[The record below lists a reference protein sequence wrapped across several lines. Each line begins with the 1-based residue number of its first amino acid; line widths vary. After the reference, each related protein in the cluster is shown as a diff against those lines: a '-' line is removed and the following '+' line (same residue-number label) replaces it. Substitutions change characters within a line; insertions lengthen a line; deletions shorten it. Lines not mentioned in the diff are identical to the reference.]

1 MTCGIIAT
9 RLCIVLTSLL
19 NGSECSAYHCVLWYR
34 ETRSAPIRQSENI
47 VGTFQEQCCA
57 FVTVNII
64 FNIPN
69 DSNHLGQYR
78 CPSFSIYIKTE
89 FFFIFFHF
97 FVDRSGKSFRVSIVK
112 TKNETKTR
120 TTPGYPTRKDRD
132 IKQKW
137 GCKCHPANPRAGQ
150 RRSLGLLPFEHM
162 ARTTKH

>member
-1 MTCGIIAT
+1 MYLTSDIYAT
-9 RLCIVLTSLL
+9 RLCIGFTSLL

-89 FFFIFFHF
+89 FFFIFVHF
-97 FVDRSGKSFRVSIVK
+97 FVDGV
-112 TKNETKTR
+112 
-120 TTPGYPTRKDRD
+120 RD
-132 IKQKW
+132 
-137 GCKCHPANPRAGQ
+137 
-150 RRSLGLLPFEHM
+150 
-162 ARTTKH
+162 